1 VLAEKVKEALAGSGA
16 AAVVAAPNK
25 LPVGAAGLFAVKLKA
40 DLAGSVTVWDLALNI
55 ELCVVV
61 AGAEAPNANGDPAA
75 AAVVVDGWALKV
87 NEGFGASKVAAL
99 VTAGALGA
107 APKLGA
113 VAL

>member
-1 VLAEKVKEALAGSGA
+1 M
-16 AAVVAAPNK
+16 
-25 LPVGAAGLFAVKLKA
+25 
-40 DLAGSVTVWDLALNI
+40 
-55 ELCVVV
+55 
-61 AGAEAPNANGDPAA
+61 AGAEAPNANGEPTAA
-75 AAVVVDGWALKV
+75 AVVVVDGWALKV

>member
-1 VLAEKVKEALAGSGA
+1 M
-16 AAVVAAPNK
+16 
-25 LPVGAAGLFAVKLKA
+25 
-40 DLAGSVTVWDLALNI
+40 
-55 ELCVVV
+55 
-61 AGAEAPNANGDPAA
+61 AGAEAPNANGEPAA
-75 AAVVVDGWALKV
+75 AAVVVVDDWALKV

>member
-1 VLAEKVKEALAGSGA
+1 M
-16 AAVVAAPNK
+16 
-25 LPVGAAGLFAVKLKA
+25 
-40 DLAGSVTVWDLALNI
+40 
-55 ELCVVV
+55 
-61 AGAEAPNANGDPAA
+61 AGAEAPNANGEPAAA
-75 AAVVVDGWALKV
+75 AAVVVVDDWALKV

>member
-1 VLAEKVKEALAGSGA
+1 
-16 AAVVAAPNK
+16 
-25 LPVGAAGLFAVKLKA
+25 
-40 DLAGSVTVWDLALNI
+40 
-55 ELCVVV
+55 V
-61 AGAEAPNANGDPAA
+61 AGAEAPNANGEPAA